1 MVCGHPAILRAQA
14 GGALLVRR
22 ATWTVGRGQPAA
34 SVGTAFRRKRK
45 NWGLEKIREGAAT
58 VFKPTKE
65 KVCFYVDWK
74 MGRGGMN

>member
-14 GGALLVRR
+14 GGALLLRR
-22 ATWTVGRGQPAA
+22 ATWTVGREPTA
-34 SVGTAFRRKRK
+34 SVGTAFRRNRK
-45 NWGLEKIREGAAT
+45 NWDLEKIREGAAT